1 MVALPFFKPINIS
14 QMTWDYFKKR
24 LSHVLLNGD
33 NDLKF
38 RNISYLPRWA
48 VVAIDSCIVMISF
61 LISFLLVKNLS
72 VSFYPSL
79 TIFQQGLVVCL
90 VQFSFFFVFS
100 TYAGLIRHST
110 TVDILKI
117 ALAAISAAVAL
128 MMISYG
134 YHFLFDKKLFLVP
147 FLAIFATVTF
157 GLMLLFRVTVKS
169 IYHLFINLNTKEK
182 KRVLLLG
189 VNDDT
194 ISVGEAMTISRNQD
208 FDLAGF
214 VSFTKSH
221 SKIKIL
227 GKPIFKYSSDLY
239 ENLQPYDIDGI
250 VIVGDTISNKQ
261 KNNIVDECL
270 NYGIQI
276 YNAPVIKEW
285 NDSES
290 VQGNIKEIQIEDLLE
305 RNPIVLDDSL
315 INEYLNNR
323 IILVTGGAGSIGSEI
338 VRQVSQFKPRKL
350 IVLDQAES
358 PLHELE
364 LELRSKFNDVDFEF
378 VLADV
383 GNLKRLTN
391 LFNKEKISV
400 IFHAAAYKHV
410 PLIENNPSEAV
421 FVNIIGTMHL
431 ANLSTQ
437 FGVDRFVMVSTDKAV
452 NPTNVMGA
460 SKRAAEIYVQA
471 LQAEESGTCFI
482 TTRFGN
488 VLGSNGSVIPH
499 FKKQIAAGGPV
510 TVTHQDIIRYFM
522 TIPEACQLVL
532 QAGTMGQGGEVF
544 VFDMGKPVRIMD
556 LAEKMI
562 KLSGFV
568 PYNQIDIK
576 VIGLRPGEKLFEEL
590 LNDSAKTLP
599 THHKKI
605 MRAKDQ
611 VIGMEEV
618 NNFIIEI
625 AAAAEQQNNTLVV
638 QKLKELIPEFL
649 SQNSIYEELD
659 KDVKIST

>member
-1 MVALPFFKPINIS
+1 
-14 QMTWDYFKKR
+14 MTWDYFKKR

-48 VVAIDSCIVMISF
+48 VVAIDSFLVIISF
-61 LISFLLVKNLS
+61 LITYFLIKDLM
-72 VSFYPSL
+72 VSLYPSL
-79 TIFQQGLVVCL
+79 SITQQGGVIFL
-90 VQFSFFFVFS
+90 VQFSFFFIFS

-117 ALAAISAAVAL
+117 ALACFTSGLTLVI
-128 MMISYG
+128 INYTSY
-134 YHFLFDKKLFLVP
+134 FLIGQKLFLMP
-147 FLAIFATVTF
+147 FLAIFSAITF
-157 GLMLLFRVTVKS
+157 GLMLLFRVSVKS
-169 IYHLFINLNTKEK
+169 VYYLFINLNTKEK

-194 ISVGEAMTISRNQD
+194 ISVAEAMTISRNQD
-208 FDLAGF
+208 FILAGF
-214 VSFTKSH
+214 ISFTKAH

-227 GKPIFKYSSDLY
+227 GKPIFKYSSNVYGTLK
-239 ENLQPYDIDGI
+239 PYDIDGV
-250 VIVGDTISNKQ
+250 VIVGNTISQKQ
-261 KNNIVDECL
+261 KNNVVDECL
-270 NYGIQI
+270 NHGIQI
-276 YNAPVIKEW
+276 FNAPVIKEW
-285 NDSES
+285 NDSQS
-290 VQGNIKEIQIEDLLE
+290 IQGNIKEIQIEDLLE

-315 INEYLNNR
+315 INKYINDR
-323 IILVTGGAGSIGSEI
+323 VILVTGGAGSIGSEI
-338 VRQVSQFKPRKL
+338 VRQVAQYKPTKL
-350 IVLDQAES
+350 LVLDQAES

-364 LELRSKFNDVDFEF
+364 LELRGEFNQIDFEF
-378 VLADV
+378 VLGDV
-383 GNLKRLTN
+383 RNLKRMRK
-391 LFNKEKISV
+391 LFESEKISMV
-400 IFHAAAYKHV
+400 FHAAAYKHV

-421 FVNIIGTMHL
+421 FVNIIGTMNL
-431 ANLSTQ
+431 ANLSAEY
-437 FGVDRFVMVSTDKAV
+437 GIDRFVMVSTDKAV

-471 LQAEESGTCFI
+471 LQAKETNTCFI

-562 KLSGFV
+562 KLSGLE
-568 PYNQIDIK
+568 PYKQIDIK

-590 LNDSAKTLP
+590 LNDKSTTLP

-605 MRAKDQ
+605 MVARDKA
-611 VIGMEEV
+611 MELEDV

-625 AAAAEQQNNTLVV
+625 AAAAEQQNNTNVV
-638 QKLKELIPEFL
+638 AHLKKLMPEFI
-649 SQNSIYEELD
+649 SQNSVYEVLD
-659 KDVKIST
+659 KDVEVST

>member
-1 MVALPFFKPINIS
+1 MEFKFIMPPI
-14 QMTWDYFKKR
+14 
-24 LSHVLLNGD
+24 
-33 NDLKF
+33 
-38 RNISYLPRWA
+38 
-48 VVAIDSCIVMISF
+48 
-61 LISFLLVKNLS
+61 
-72 VSFYPSL
+72 
-79 TIFQQGLVVCL
+79 
-90 VQFSFFFVFS
+90 
-100 TYAGLIRHST
+100 
-110 TVDILKI
+110 
-117 ALAAISAAVAL
+117 
-128 MMISYG
+128 
-134 YHFLFDKKLFLVP
+134 
-147 FLAIFATVTF
+147 
-157 GLMLLFRVTVKS
+157 
-169 IYHLFINLNTKEK
+169 
-182 KRVLLLG
+182 
-189 VNDDT
+189 
-194 ISVGEAMTISRNQD
+194 
-208 FDLAGF
+208 
-214 VSFTKSH
+214 
-221 SKIKIL
+221 
-227 GKPIFKYSSDLY
+227 
-239 ENLQPYDIDGI
+239 
-250 VIVGDTISNKQ
+250 
-261 KNNIVDECL
+261 
-270 NYGIQI
+270 
-276 YNAPVIKEW
+276 IKEW
-285 NDSES
+285 SDSES
-290 VQGNIKEIQIEDLLE
+290 IQGNIKEIQIEDLLE

-338 VRQVSQFKPRKL
+338 VRQVSQFNPRKL

-364 LELRSKFNDVDFEF
+364 LELRSRFCDVDFEF

-383 GNLKRLTN
+383 SNLKRLTN
-391 LFNKEKISV
+391 LFNKENISV
-400 IFHAAAYKHV
+400 VFHAAAYKHV

-437 FGVDRFVMVSTDKAV
+437 YNVDRFVMVSTDKAV

-471 LQAEESGTCFI
+471 LQAKESETCFI

-532 QAGTMGQGGEVF
+532 QAGTMGGQGGEVF

-568 PYNQIDIK
+568 PYEQIDIK

-611 VIGMEEV
+611 VLSMDEV
-618 NNFIIEI
+618 NNFIIDI
-625 AAAAEQQNNTLVV
+625 ASAAEQQNNILVV
-638 QKLKELIPEFL
+638 KKLKELIPEFL

-659 KDVKIST
+659 KEVKIST

>member
-1 MVALPFFKPINIS
+1 
-14 QMTWDYFKKR
+14 MTWDYFKKR

-48 VVAIDSCIVMISF
+48 VVIIDSTLVCFSF
-61 LISFLLVKNLS
+61 FLSYLLVKNLA
-72 VSFYPSL
+72 VTFYPTL
-79 TIFQQGLVVCL
+79 TIYQQALVVCL
-90 VQFSFFFVFS
+90 VQFSFFFIFS

-117 ALAAISAAVAL
+117 ALAAISAGLSL
-128 MMISYG
+128 MTISYLYKAFFG
-134 YHFLFDKKLFLVP
+134 EKLFLVP
-147 FLAIFATVTF
+147 FLVIFSAVTF
-157 GLMLLFRVTVKS
+157 GLMLLFRIVVKS
-169 IYHLFINLNTKEK
+169 VYQLFINLNTSDK

-194 ISVGEAMTISRNQD
+194 ISVAEAMTISRNQD
-208 FDLAGF
+208 FILAGF

-227 GKPIFKYSSDLY
+227 GKPIFKYSSKLY
-239 ENLQPYDIDGI
+239 ATLKPYDIDG
-250 VIVGDTISNKQ
+250 VVLVGNTISQ
-261 KNNIVDECL
+261 KEKINIVDECL
-270 NYGIQI
+270 NHGIQI
-276 YNAPVIKEW
+276 FNAPVIKEW

-290 VQGNIKEIQIEDLLE
+290 IQGNIKEIQIEDLLE

-323 IILVTGGAGSIGSEI
+323 VILVTGGAGSIGSEI
-338 VRQVSQFKPRKL
+338 VRQVAVYNPKKL

-364 LELRSKFNDVDFEF
+364 LELRSDYPNLDFEF
-378 VLADV
+378 VLADIR
-383 GNLKRLTN
+383 NMNRLTN
-391 LFNKEKISV
+391 LFKSEKISV
-400 IFHAAAYKHV
+400 VYHAAAYKHV

-421 FVNIIGTMHL
+421 FVNIMGTMNM
-431 ANLSTQ
+431 ANLSAE
-437 FGVDRFVMVSTDKAV
+437 FEVDRFVMVSTDKAV

-471 LQAEESGTCFI
+471 LQNTETNTCFI

-562 KLSGFV
+562 RLSGLE
-568 PYNQIDIK
+568 PYTQIDIK
-576 VIGLRPGEKLFEEL
+576 VIGLRPGEKLYEEL
-590 LNDSAKTLP
+590 LNDRATTLP

-611 VIGMEEV
+611 EMSMTEIEDFILEIGS
-618 NNFIIEI
+618 
-625 AAAAEQQNNTLVV
+625 AAESQNNVAVV
-638 QKLKELIPEFL
+638 ASLKKLIPEFL
-649 SQNSIYEELD
+649 SKNSVYEVLD
-659 KDVKIST
+659 NEVHITG

>member
-1 MVALPFFKPINIS
+1 
-14 QMTWDYFKKR
+14 MTWDYFKKR
-24 LSHVLLNGD
+24 LSHILLNGD

-38 RNISYLPRWA
+38 KSISYLPRWA
-48 VVAIDSCIVMISF
+48 VVIIDSFLVILSFAISY
-61 LISFLLVKNLS
+61 LLVNNLS

-79 TIFQQGLVVCL
+79 TIMQQGLVVCL
-90 VQFSFFFVFS
+90 VQFSYFFVFS

-117 ALAAISAAVAL
+117 ALAALSALISLIV
-128 MMISYG
+128 ISYF
-134 YHFLFDKKLFLVP
+134 YNILFSDKLFLVP
-147 FLAIFATVTF
+147 FLAIFATITF
-157 GLMLLFRVTVKS
+157 GLMLLFRVVVKS
-169 IYHLFINLNTKEK
+169 VYQLFINLNTSEK

-189 VNDDT
+189 VNDET
-194 ISVGEAMTISRNQD
+194 ISVAEAMTISRNQD

-214 VSFTKSH
+214 VSFTKAH

-227 GKPIFKYSSDLY
+227 GKPIFKFNSDLY
-239 ENLQPYDIDGI
+239 NKLKPYDIDGV
-250 VIVGDTISNKQ
+250 VIVGDTISNKD

-276 YNAPVIKEW
+276 FNAPVIKEW
-285 NDSES
+285 KDSDNIH
-290 VQGNIKEIQIEDLLE
+290 GNIKEIQIEDLLE

-315 INEYLNNR
+315 IDKYLNNR

-338 VRQVSQFKPRKL
+338 VRQVSCYNPKKL

-364 LELRSKFNDVDFEF
+364 LELRSKFANIDFDF

-391 LFNKEKISV
+391 LFTKEKISV

-421 FVNIIGTMHL
+421 YVNIIGTINL
-431 ANLSTQ
+431 ANLSTE
-437 FGVDRFVMVSTDKAV
+437 FDIERFVMVSTDKAV

-460 SKRAAEIYVQA
+460 SKRAAEIYVQS
-471 LQAEESGTCFI
+471 LQAKESNNTCFI

-499 FKKQIAAGGPV
+499 FKKQIISGGPV

-544 VFDMGKPVRIMD
+544 VFDMGKPVKIMD

-562 KLSGFV
+562 KLSGFI
-568 PYNQIDIK
+568 PYDQIDIK

-590 LNDSAKTLP
+590 LNDSSKTLP

-605 MRAKDQ
+605 MIAKDQ
-611 VIGMEEV
+611 VMPYSDV

-625 AAAAEQQNNTLVV
+625 AAAAEQQNNIMVV
-638 QKLKELIPEFL
+638 THLKKLIPEFL
-649 SQNSIYEELD
+649 SQNSVYEALD
-659 KDVKIST
+659 KDVKVSS